1 MELPRLNHNQRWR
14 DKPGPTSGDSTSGGF
29 RLQQLEVYNWGTF
42 NQRIWCITLSGG
54 TALLTGANASGKST
68 LADALLTLLVPY
80 TRRTYNQASGTE
92 KHRER
97 NEGTYVRGA
106 WSKQKDHESS
116 SANVQYLRG
125 RDSYSVLLAA
135 FANASLERYVTLAQV
150 FWWQQG
156 ELRKFFVIA
165 PTPLNIEEHFSVRG
179 DMTDLR
185 KRLRARGAEV
195 FDEFAKYS
203 RRFCYLMGLRSEK
216 ALDLFN
222 QIVSIKDIGG
232 LNVFVRE
239 HMLEKTD
246 AQERVAQL
254 RENFENLT
262 RAHAAIELA
271 ERQLSVLEPLMN
283 EIGEYEKLQVRI
295 VEAERCAQVV
305 PIYIADHK
313 KTLLETAIDDARQQR
328 VAAQGRGEAL
338 KQRLAQLMQQQID
351 LSVAMQ
357 NDQVGQHIRQ
367 IEQDIQVLNEQQASK
382 KKQAELYNTHAR
394 VVNLP
399 ECGDE
404 TTFLANARQATMLLA
419 QVAQRSTALTGQR
432 DEQKQQEASLTATL
446 RGLMEELASLQQRKS
461 QIPSEDIRL
470 RSLIVQALEIPEG
483 ELPFTGELLR
493 VRDSARQWEPA
504 IERLLHGFGRQLL
517 VPEQHYQ
524 QISRFVD
531 QTNLHGR
538 LIYHRMRGPRTPR
551 NNAAIERNLL
561 FFKLEI
567 KPDTEF
573 TNWLTAELIDAYDYV
588 CCETLEEFQQAR
600 RALTINGQI
609 KHSAARHEKDDR
621 SSLGDRKRYVL
632 GWSNAQKIEA
642 ISVELTAQRKA
653 LETIKARIERIEQAQ
668 KFEQKREQALQQML
682 QFTSFALID
691 WRTDEQHRNSLLA
704 QKRELETSADH
715 LAELRHQRD
724 EVTRQHREH
733 QQERDNVNATITT
746 LDNAIARYQQQ
757 HSACHV
763 TLQAAAHINISTY
776 VAQIEK
782 DHKNTTLTIENADDV
797 REKMAQF
804 YRARATSLRGLV
816 TPLMSKII
824 GLMNDFKQTSPT
836 IAHELDA
843 SIEAITAYRHHYEQ
857 IRREDLPRY
866 RRRFKELLDEKVI
879 TNISVFKAA
888 LERQIED
895 IKKSIGSL
903 NDSLLQIDY
912 TPSTYIQLCFD
923 QTRDSEVRDFRTQL
937 RACLPDV
944 TQPRTAEANEASFQ
958 RIQALIRRFEQEER
972 WTAKVTDVR
981 NWLDFSAEER
991 YREDDTTKNY
1001 YNDSS
1006 GRSGG
1011 QKTKLAYTILA
1022 SAIAYQYGLD
1032 QQEERKQAFRF
1043 VVIDE
1048 AFVRSDEMNARY
1060 AMELFKQLDL
1070 QLLVL
1075 TPLDKIHV
1083 IEPYIN
1089 ACHYVANNQEEND
1102 SKVYNFTISEYF
1114 EHKQALQAGVL
1125 PLRLTEP
1132 QGSRASGVVS
1142 RNTELKYW

>member
-1 MELPRLNHNQRWR
+1 MELLNLNHNHKWA
-14 DKPGPTSGDSTSGGF
+14 KNGDNTSGGF
-29 RLQQLEVYNWGTF
+29 RLCQLEVYNWGTF
-42 NQRIWCITLSGG
+42 NQRIWRISPSSG
-54 TALLTGANASGKST
+54 TALLTGANGSGKST
-68 LADALLTLLVPY
+68 LADALLTLLVPFA
-80 TRRTYNQASGTE
+80 RRTYNQASGTE

-97 NEGTYVRGA
+97 SEATYVRGA
-106 WSKQKDHESS
+106 WSKQKDRESS

-125 RDSYSVLLAA
+125 KDSYSVLSAV
-135 FANASLERYVTLAQV
+135 FVNASLEQYVTLAQV

-165 PTPLNIEEHFSVRG
+165 PVPLNIEEHFSIRSE
-179 DMTDLR
+179 MTDLR
-185 KRLRARGAEV
+185 KQLRARGAEI

-203 RRFCYLMGLRSEK
+203 RRFCHLMGLRSEK

-232 LNVFVRE
+232 LNAFVRE

-246 AQERVAQL
+246 AQQRIAQL

-283 EIGEYEKLQVRI
+283 EVGEYEKLQVRI
-295 VEAERCAQVV
+295 VEAEQCAQVV
-305 PIYIADHK
+305 PVYIAGCK
-313 KTLLETAIDDARQQR
+313 KTLLENAIDAARQQR
-328 VAAQGRGEAL
+328 AAAQGQSDAL
-338 KQRLAQLMQQQID
+338 NQRLDQLMQQQIG
-351 LSVAMQ
+351 LNVAIQ
-357 NDQVGQHIRQ
+357 NDQVGQRIQQLER
-367 IEQDIQVLNEQQASK
+367 DIQALAQQQTTKKQQAE
-382 KKQAELYNTHAR
+382 QYNKLAWSL
-394 VVNLP
+394 NLP
-399 ECGDE
+399 EYNDE
-404 TTFLANARQATMLLA
+404 TTFLANARQATVLLA
-419 QVAQRSTALTGQR
+419 QAAQRSTALTAQR
-432 DEQKQQEASLTATL
+432 DEQKQQETSLTAKL
-446 RGLMEELASLQQRKS
+446 RGLAEELTSLQQRKS
-461 QIPSEDIRL
+461 QIPGEDIRL
-470 RSLIVQALEIPEG
+470 RSLLAEALAIAED
-483 ELPFTGELLR
+483 ELPFIGELLR
-493 VRDSARQWEPA
+493 VRENARQWEPA

-517 VPEQHYQ
+517 IPEQHYQ
-524 QISRFVD
+524 QISRYVD

-551 NNAAIERNLL
+551 NNTALERNAL
-561 FFKLEI
+561 FFKLEV

-573 TNWLTAELIDAYDYV
+573 TNWLTAELIDAYDYA
-588 CCETLEEFQQAR
+588 CCETLPEFQQAR

-609 KHSAARHEKDDR
+609 RHSVARHEKDDR

-642 ISVELTAQRKA
+642 ITAELAAQQKA
-653 LETIKARIERIEQAQ
+653 LAAVKASIERIEQAQ
-668 KFEQKREQALQQML
+668 KHEQKREQALQRL
-682 QFTSFALID
+682 LDFTTFAALD
-691 WRTDEQHRNSLLA
+691 WRTDEQRRNDLLA
-704 QKRELETSADH
+704 QKRQLEASADH
-715 LAELRHQRD
+715 LAELRHQLV
-724 EVTRQHREH
+724 EVTQQHRER
-733 QQERDNVNATITT
+733 QQERDSLNATIAT
-746 LDNAIARYQQQ
+746 LDSAIARYQQQ
-757 HSACHV
+757 RSACYV
-763 TLQAAAHINISTY
+763 TLQAASHADISVY
-776 VAQIEK
+776 VPQIAK
-782 DHKNTTLTIENADDV
+782 DYKSTTLTIENADDV

-804 YRARATSLRGLV
+804 YRARAIALRGLV

-824 GLMNDFKQTSPT
+824 GLMNDFKQISPA

-843 SIEAITAYRHHYEQ
+843 SIEAIEAYHHHYEQ

-895 IKKSIGSL
+895 IKNSIGSL
-903 NDSLLQIDY
+903 NDSLRLIDY

-923 QTRDSEVRDFRTQL
+923 QTRDTEVRDFRTQL

-958 RIQALIRRFEQEER
+958 RIQALIQRFEQEER

-1083 IEPYIN
+1083 IEPYIS
-1089 ACHYVANNQEEND
+1089 ACHYVTNNQEEND

-1125 PLRLTEP
+1125 ALQLAEP
-1132 QGSRASGVVS
+1132 
-1142 RNTELKYW
+1142 

>member
-1 MELPRLNHNQRWR
+1 MELLSPNQNHKWAGGR
-14 DKPGPTSGDSTSGGF
+14 DSTSGGF
-29 RLQQLEVYNWGTF
+29 RLHTLEVYNWGTF
-42 NQRIWCITLSGG
+42 NQHVWRITPFSG
-54 TALLTGANASGKST
+54 TALLTGANGSGKST

-80 TRRTYNQASGTE
+80 ARRTYNQASGTE

-106 WSKQKDHESS
+106 WSKQKDRESS
-116 SANVQYLRG
+116 LANVQYLRG
-125 RDSYSVLLAA
+125 KDSYSVLLAV
-135 FANASLERYVTLAQV
+135 FANARLEQYVTLAQV

-165 PTPLNIEEHFSVRG
+165 LAPLNIAEHFAVRG
-179 DMTDLR
+179 EITDLR
-185 KRLRARGAEV
+185 KQLRTRGAEV

-203 RRFCYLMGLRSEK
+203 RRFCHLMGLRSEK

-232 LNVFVRE
+232 LNAFVRE

-246 AQERVAQL
+246 AQERITQL

-271 ERQLSVLEPLMN
+271 ERQLSVLEPLMH
-283 EIGEYEKLQVRI
+283 EIGEYEKLQARI
-295 VEAERCAQVV
+295 AEAEQDAQIV
-305 PIYIADHK
+305 PVYIAGCK
-313 KTLLETAIDDARQQR
+313 KTLLEAAITEARQQR
-328 VAAQGRGEAL
+328 TAVQGQSDAL
-338 KQRLAQLMQQQID
+338 NQQLDVLMQQQID
-351 LSVAMQ
+351 LNVAIQ
-357 NDQVGQHIRQ
+357 NDQVGQRIHQ
-367 IEQDIQVLNEQQASK
+367 IERDTQALAQQQAA
-382 KKQAELYNTHAR
+382 KKQQAEQYNTLAR
-394 VVNLP
+394 AVNLP
-399 ECGDE
+399 EYGDE
-404 TTFLANARQATMLLA
+404 TTFLANVRQAAVLLTQA
-419 QVAQRSTALTGQR
+419 AQRLAMLTGQR
-432 DEQKQQEASLTATL
+432 DEQKQQETSLTATL
-446 RGLMEELASLQQRKS
+446 RGLTEELASLQQRKS
-461 QIPSEDIRL
+461 QIPGEDIRL
-470 RSLIVQALEIPEG
+470 RSLLTQALEIPEN
-483 ELPFTGELLR
+483 ELPFIGELLR
-493 VRDSARQWEPA
+493 VRESARQWEPA

-524 QISRFVD
+524 QISRYVD
-531 QTNLHGR
+531 QTNLRGR
-538 LIYHRMRGPRTPR
+538 LIYHRIRGPRTPR
-551 NNAAIERNLL
+551 NSSADERNML
-561 FFKLEI
+561 FFKLEV

-573 TNWLTAELIDAYDYV
+573 THWLTAELIDAYDYV

-600 RALTINGQI
+600 RALSINGQI

-621 SSLGDRKRYVL
+621 ACLGDRMRYVL
-632 GWSNAQKIEA
+632 GWSNTAKIEA
-642 ISVELTAQRKA
+642 IMTEITVQKRT
-653 LETIKARIERIEQAQ
+653 LEAVQAHIGRIEQAQ
-668 KFEQKREQALQQML
+668 KYERQREQALQRL
-682 QFTSFALID
+682 LEFTTFAAID
-691 WRTDEQHRNSLLA
+691 WRTDERHRNDLLI
-704 QKRELETSADH
+704 QKRELEASANH
-715 LAELRHQRD
+715 LGDLRRQLD
-724 EVTRQHREH
+724 EVTQQHH
-733 QQERDNVNATITT
+733 QRRKERDSVNATITT
-746 LDNAIARYQQQ
+746 LDNAITSYEQQ
-757 HSACHV
+757 HLACLV
-763 TLQAAAHINISTY
+763 TLQAASSTTPYTNLSAY

-782 DHKNTTLTIENADDV
+782 DHKHITLTIENSDDV
-797 REKMAQF
+797 REKMVQF
-804 YRARATSLRGLV
+804 YRARATSLRGQV

-824 GLMNDFKQTSPT
+824 GLMNDFKQISPN

-843 SIEAITAYRHHYEQ
+843 SIEAIAAYRHHYEQ

-888 LERQIED
+888 LERQIEG
-895 IKKSIGSL
+895 IKKSIASL
-903 NDSLLQIDY
+903 NDSLRLIDY

-923 QTRDSEVRDFRTQL
+923 QTRDSEVRDFRIQL

-958 RIQALIRRFEQEER
+958 RIQTLIRRFEQEER

-991 YREDDTTKNY
+991 YREDDTIKNY

-1006 GRSGG
+1006 GKSGG

-1032 QQEERKQAFRF
+1032 EQEERKQAFRF

-1083 IEPYIN
+1083 IEPYIS
-1089 ACHYVANNQEEND
+1089 ACHYVTNNQEEND
-1102 SKVYNFTISEYF
+1102 SKVYNFTISEYL
-1114 EHKQALQAGVL
+1114 EHKQARSLGDSVRKTGVGIDDYA
-1125 PLRLTEP
+1125 R
-1132 QGSRASGVVS
+1132 
-1142 RNTELKYW
+1142 

>member
-1 MELPRLNHNQRWR
+1 MELLSLNQNRMGVINHA
-14 DKPGPTSGDSTSGGF
+14 PTDSDDTLGGF
-29 RLQQLEVYNWGTF
+29 RLHELEVYNWGTF
-42 NQRIWCITLSGG
+42 NQRIWRITPSSG
-54 TALLTGANASGKST
+54 TALLTGANGSGKST

-80 TRRTYNQASGTE
+80 GRRAYNQAASTE

-106 WSKQKDHESS
+106 WSKQKDRESN

-125 RDSYSVLLAA
+125 KDSYSALLAI
-135 FANASLERYVTLAQV
+135 FANPSLERYLTLAQV

-165 PTPLNIEEHFSVRG
+165 PLPLNIEEHFSVRG
-179 DMTDLR
+179 EIADLR
-185 KRLRARGAEV
+185 KQLRARGAEV

-203 RRFCYLMGLRSEK
+203 RRFCHLMGLRSEK

-232 LNVFVRE
+232 LNAFVRE

-246 AQERVAQL
+246 AQERIAQL

-262 RAHAAIELA
+262 RAHAAIERA
-271 ERQLSVLEPLMN
+271 EQQLSVLEPLMH
-283 EIGEYEKLQVRI
+283 EVGEYEKLQARI
-295 VEAERCAQVV
+295 AEAEKCAQVV
-305 PIYIADHK
+305 PVYIAGRK
-313 KTLLETAIDDARQQR
+313 KTLLETAINDVRQQR
-328 VAAQGRGEAL
+328 AAAQGQSEAL
-338 KQRLAQLMQQQID
+338 AERLDQLMQQQIG
-351 LSVAMQ
+351 LSVAIQ
-357 NDQVGQHIRQ
+357 NDRLGQRIQQ
-367 IEQDIQVLNEQQASK
+367 IEQDIQALTQQQATR
-382 KKQAELYNTHAR
+382 KKQAEQYSTLAR
-394 VVNLP
+394 MVNLP
-399 ECGDE
+399 EVDDE
-404 TTFLANARQATMLLA
+404 ITFLANVRQATTLLA
-419 QVAQRSTALTGQR
+419 QVAQRSEALTGQR
-432 DEQKQQEASLTATL
+432 DEQKAQETSLTVML
-446 RGLMEELASLQQRKS
+446 RGLAEELASLQQRKS
-461 QIPSEDIRL
+461 QIPGEDIRL
-470 RSLIVQALEIPEG
+470 RSRLSQALKIPEE
-483 ELPFTGELLR
+483 ELPFIGELLR
-493 VRDSARQWEPA
+493 VRESARQWEPA

-524 QISRFVD
+524 QISRYVD
-531 QTNLHGR
+531 STNLRGR
-538 LIYHRMRGPRTPR
+538 LIYHRMRGPRTPH
-551 NNAAIERNLL
+551 NTTALERKLL
-561 FFKLEI
+561 FSKLEV

-573 TNWLTAELIDAYDYV
+573 TKWLSAELLDAYDYV

-609 KHSAARHEKDDR
+609 KHNSARHEKDDC

-632 GWSNAQKIEA
+632 GWSNAEKIEA
-642 ISVELTAQRKA
+642 LMAELVAQQKA
-653 LETIKARIERIEQAQ
+653 LEAVKASIGRIEQAQ
-668 KFEQKREQALQQML
+668 KYEQKREQGLQRL
-682 QFTSFALID
+682 LEFTTFAAID
-691 WRTDEQHRNSLLA
+691 WRTDEQRRNDLLA
-704 QKRELETSADH
+704 QKRELEASADH
-715 LAELRHQRD
+715 LAELRHHLD
-724 EVTRQHREH
+724 AVTRQHREC
-733 QQERDNVNATITT
+733 QRERDSVNTTIAT
-746 LDNAIARYQQQ
+746 LDNAIASYQQQ
-757 HSACHV
+757 RSSCQV
-763 TLQAAAHINISTY
+763 TLQTASHADISAY

-782 DHKNTTLTIENADDV
+782 DHKNTELTIENADDV

-816 TPLMSKII
+816 TPLMSKIL
-824 GLMNDFKQTSPT
+824 GLMNDFKQISPT

-843 SIEAITAYRHHYEQ
+843 SIEAIAAYRHHYEQ

-903 NDSLLQIDY
+903 NDSLRRIDY
-912 TPSTYIQLCFD
+912 TPSTYIQLRFD
-923 QTRDSEVRDFRTQL
+923 QARDSEVRDFRTQL

-991 YREDDTTKNY
+991 YREDDSTKNY

-1032 QQEERKQAFRF
+1032 QQEERKQAFRL

-1048 AFVRSDEMNARY
+1048 AFVRSDEMNASY

-1083 IEPYIN
+1083 IEPYIS
-1089 ACHYVANNQEEND
+1089 ACHYVTNNAEEND
-1102 SKVYNFTISEYF
+1102 SKVYNFTIGEYF
-1114 EHKQALQAGVL
+1114 EHKQALQAGVGISDYA
-1125 PLRLTEP
+1125 R
-1132 QGSRASGVVS
+1132 
-1142 RNTELKYW
+1142 

>member
-1 MELPRLNHNQRWR
+1 M
-14 DKPGPTSGDSTSGGF
+14 
-29 RLQQLEVYNWGTF
+29 YNWGTF
-42 NQRIWCITLSGG
+42 NQRIWRITPSSG
-54 TALLTGANASGKST
+54 TALLTGVNGSGKST

-80 TRRTYNQASGTE
+80 ARRAYNQAAGTE

-106 WSKQKDHESS
+106 WSKQKDRESS
-116 SANVQYLRG
+116 SANVQCLRG
-125 RDSYSVLLAA
+125 KDSYSVLLAV
-135 FANASLERYVTLAQV
+135 FANASLEQYLTLAQV

-165 PTPLNIEEHFSVRG
+165 PSPLNIEEHFSIRG
-179 DMTDLR
+179 EIADLR
-185 KRLRARGAEV
+185 KQLRARGAEV

-203 RRFCYLMGLRSEK
+203 RRFCHLMGLRSEK

-232 LNVFVRE
+232 LNAFVRE

-246 AQERVAQL
+246 AQERIVQL

-271 ERQLSVLEPLMN
+271 EQQLSVLEPLMN
-283 EIGEYEKLQVRI
+283 QVGEYEKLQVRI
-295 VEAERCAQVV
+295 AEAEQCAQVV
-305 PIYIADHK
+305 PVYIAGRK
-313 KTLLETAIDDARQQR
+313 KTLLETAINHARQQR
-328 VAAQGRGEAL
+328 TATQGQIEAL
-338 KQRLAQLMQQQID
+338 NQRLDQLMQQQIG
-351 LSVAMQ
+351 LNVAIQ
-357 NDQVGQHIRQ
+357 NDLLGQRIHQ
-367 IEQDIQVLNEQQASK
+367 IEQDLQALTQQQASK
-382 KKQAELYNTHAR
+382 KKQAEQYNTLAR
-394 VVNLP
+394 MVNLP
-399 ECGDE
+399 EVDNE
-404 TTFLANARQATMLLA
+404 TAFLASARQATALLT
-419 QVAQRSTALTGQR
+419 QVAQRSVLLTEQR
-432 DEQKQQEASLTATL
+432 DEQKLQETALTETL
-446 RGLMEELASLQQRKS
+446 RALAEELVSLQQRKS
-461 QIPSEDIRL
+461 QVPGEDIRL
-470 RSLIVQALEIPEG
+470 RSLLVQTLEIPED
-483 ELPFTGELLR
+483 ELLFIGELLH
-493 VRDSARQWEPA
+493 VRESARQWEPA

-524 QISRFVD
+524 QISRYVD
-531 QTNLHGR
+531 RTNLRGR
-538 LIYHRMRGPRTPR
+538 LIYHRIRGPRTPR
-551 NNAAIERNLL
+551 NTAALERNML
-561 FFKLEI
+561 FLKLEV

-573 TNWLTAELIDAYDYV
+573 TNWLTAELIDAYDYA
-588 CCETLEEFQQAR
+588 CCETLEEFQQSR
-600 RALTINGQI
+600 RALTINGQV
-609 KHSAARHEKDDR
+609 KHSSARHEKDDR

-632 GWSNAQKIEA
+632 GWSNAEKIEA
-642 ISVELTAQRKA
+642 IRAELDLQQQT
-653 LETIKARIERIEQAQ
+653 LEAVNDNIGRIEQAQ
-668 KFEQKREQALQQML
+668 KFEQKREQALQRL
-682 QFTSFALID
+682 LEFTTFVAID
-691 WRTDEQHRNSLLA
+691 WRTEEQRRNDLLA
-704 QKRELETSADH
+704 QKRELEASADH
-715 LAELRHQRD
+715 LAELRHQLD
-724 EVTRQHREH
+724 EVTRRHREC
-733 QQERDNVNATITT
+733 QRERDGVNTTIAT
-746 LDNAIARYQQQ
+746 LDNAIVGYQQQ
-757 HSACHV
+757 GSACQV
-763 TLQAAAHINISTY
+763 TLQAASHADLSAY
-776 VAQIEK
+776 VVQIEK
-782 DHKNTTLTIENADDV
+782 DHKNTALAIENADDV
-797 REKMAQF
+797 REKMVQF
-804 YRARATSLRGLV
+804 YRARATALRGLV
-816 TPLMSKII
+816 TPLMSKIF
-824 GLMNDFKQTSPT
+824 GLMNDFKQISPA
-836 IAHELDA
+836 IAHELDV
-843 SIEAITAYRHHYEQ
+843 SIEAIAAYRYHYDQ

-903 NDSLLQIDY
+903 NDSLRLIDY

-923 QTRDSEVRDFRTQL
+923 QARDSEVRDFRTQL

-981 NWLDFSAEER
+981 YWLDFSAEER

-1083 IEPYIN
+1083 IEPYIS
-1089 ACHYVANNQEEND
+1089 ACHYVTNNAEEND
-1102 SKVYNFTISEYF
+1102 SKVYNFTISEYL
-1114 EHKQALQAGVL
+1114 EHKQALQAGVGIGDYA
-1125 PLRLTEP
+1125 R
-1132 QGSRASGVVS
+1132 
-1142 RNTELKYW
+1142 

>member
-1 MELPRLNHNQRWR
+1 MELLTLNQNHTWP
-14 DKPGPTSGDSTSGGF
+14 KDSDDTSGGF
-29 RLQQLEVYNWGTF
+29 RLHELEVYNWGTF
-42 NQRIWCITLSGG
+42 NQRIWCITPSSG
-54 TALLTGANASGKST
+54 TALLTGVNGSGKST

-80 TRRTYNQASGTE
+80 ARRTYNQAAGTE

-106 WSKQKDHESS
+106 WSKQKDRESS

-125 RDSYSVLLAA
+125 KDSYAVLLAV
-135 FANASLERYVTLAQV
+135 FANASLEQYLTLAQV

-165 PTPLNIEEHFSVRG
+165 PTPLNIEEHFSIRG
-179 DMTDLR
+179 EIADLR
-185 KRLRARGAEV
+185 KQLRARGAEV

-203 RRFCYLMGLRSEK
+203 RRFCHLMGLRSEK

-232 LNVFVRE
+232 LNAFVRE

-246 AQERVAQL
+246 AQERIAQL

-262 RAHAAIELA
+262 RAHSAIELA
-271 ERQLSVLEPLMN
+271 EQQLSVLEPLMN
-283 EIGEYEKLQVRI
+283 EVGEYERLQVRI
-295 VEAERCAQVV
+295 AEAEQCAQVV
-305 PIYIADHK
+305 PVYIAGRK
-313 KTLLETAIDDARQQR
+313 KTLLETAINDARQQR
-328 VAAQGRGEAL
+328 AAAQGQSEAL
-338 KQRLAQLMQQQID
+338 NQRLDQLMQQQIG
-351 LSVAMQ
+351 LNVAIQ
-357 NDQVGQHIRQ
+357 NDRLGQRIHQ
-367 IEQDIQVLNEQQASK
+367 IEQDLQVLAQQQATK
-382 KKQAELYNTHAR
+382 KKQAEQYNTLAR
-394 VVNLP
+394 MVNLP
-399 ECGDE
+399 EVDDE
-404 TTFLANARQATMLLA
+404 TMFLASARQATALLT
-419 QVAQRSTALTGQR
+419 QVAQRSLLLTGQR
-432 DEQKQQEASLTATL
+432 DEQKSQETSLKATL
-446 RGLMEELASLQQRKS
+446 RTLAEELASLQQRKS
-461 QIPSEDIRL
+461 QIPGEDIRL
-470 RSLIVQALEIPEG
+470 RSLLAQALEIPED
-483 ELPFTGELLR
+483 ELPFIGELLR
-493 VRDSARQWEPA
+493 VRESARQWEPA

-524 QISRFVD
+524 QISRYVD
-531 QTNLHGR
+531 RTNLRGR
-538 LIYHRMRGPRTPR
+538 LIYHRIRGPRTPR
-551 NNAAIERNLL
+551 NTAALERNML
-561 FFKLEI
+561 FFKLEV

-573 TNWLTAELIDAYDYV
+573 TNWLTAELIDAYDYA
-588 CCETLEEFQQAR
+588 CCETLEFFQQGR
-600 RALTINGQI
+600 RALTINGQV
-609 KHSAARHEKDDR
+609 KHSVARHEKDDR

-632 GWSNAQKIEA
+632 GWSNAEKIEA
-642 ISVELTAQRKA
+642 IMAELAAQQKA
-653 LETIKARIERIEQAQ
+653 LEAVKASIGRIEQAQ
-668 KFEQKREQALQQML
+668 KYEQKREQALQRL
-682 QFTSFALID
+682 LEFTTFAAID
-691 WRTDEQHRNSLLA
+691 WRTNEQCRNDLLA
-704 QKRELETSADH
+704 QKRELEASADH
-715 LAELRHQRD
+715 LAELRHQLD
-724 EVTRQHREH
+724 EVTQQHREC
-733 QQERDNVNATITT
+733 QGERDGVNITIAT
-746 LDNAIARYQQQ
+746 LDNTIASYQQQ
-757 HSACHV
+757 RSACYV
-763 TLQAAAHINISTY
+763 TFQAASHVDISAY
-776 VAQIEK
+776 FAQIEK
-782 DHKNTTLTIENADDV
+782 DHKNTVLTIENADDV

-804 YRARATSLRGLV
+804 YRARATALRGLV
-816 TPLMSKII
+816 TPLMSKIL
-824 GLMNDFKQTSPT
+824 GLMNDFKQISPT
-836 IAHELDA
+836 IANELDA
-843 SIEAITAYRHHYEQ
+843 SIEAIAAYRHHYEQ

-903 NDSLLQIDY
+903 NDSLHLIDY

-923 QTRDSEVRDFRTQL
+923 QARDSEVRDFRTQL

-944 TQPRTAEANEASFQ
+944 TQPRTAEANETSFQ

-981 NWLDFSAEER
+981 YWLDFSAEER

-1083 IEPYIN
+1083 IEPYIS
-1089 ACHYVANNQEEND
+1089 ACHYVTNNSEEND
-1102 SKVYNFTISEYF
+1102 SKVYNFTISEYL
-1114 EHKQALQAGVL
+1114 EHKQALQAGVGIGDYA
-1125 PLRLTEP
+1125 R
-1132 QGSRASGVVS
+1132 
-1142 RNTELKYW
+1142 

>member
-1 MELPRLNHNQRWR
+1 MQMLTLNQNHTWT
-14 DKPGPTSGDSTSGGF
+14 KDSKDTSGGF
-29 RLQQLEVYNWGTF
+29 RLHELEVYNWGTF
-42 NQRIWCITLSGG
+42 NQCIWHITPSGG
-54 TALLTGANASGKST
+54 TALLTGINGSGKST

-80 TRRTYNQASGTE
+80 ARRTYNQAAGTE

-116 SANVQYLRG
+116 SANIQYLRG
-125 RDSYSVLLAA
+125 KDSYSVLLAV
-135 FANASLERYVTLAQV
+135 FANASLEQHLTLAQV

-165 PTPLNIEEHFSVRG
+165 PTPLNIEEHFSIRG
-179 DMTDLR
+179 DIADLR
-185 KRLRARGAEV
+185 KQLRARGAEV

-203 RRFCYLMGLRSEK
+203 RRFCHLMGLRSEK

-232 LNVFVRE
+232 LNAFVRE

-246 AQERVAQL
+246 AQERIAQL
-254 RENFENLT
+254 QENFENLT
-262 RAHAAIELA
+262 RAHSAIELA
-271 ERQLSVLEPLMN
+271 EQQLSVLEPLMN
-283 EIGEYEKLQVRI
+283 EVGEYEKLQVRI
-295 VEAERCAQVV
+295 AEAEQCAQVV
-305 PIYIADHK
+305 PVYIAGRK
-313 KTLLETAIDDARQQR
+313 NTLLETAINDARQQR
-328 VAAQGRGEAL
+328 AAAQGQSEAL
-338 KQRLAQLMQQQID
+338 NQRLDQLMQQQIG
-351 LSVAMQ
+351 LNVAIQ
-357 NDQVGQHIRQ
+357 NDRFGQRIHQ
-367 IEQDIQVLNEQQASK
+367 IEQELQALAQQQATK
-382 KKQAELYNTHAR
+382 KKQAEQYNALAR
-394 VVNLP
+394 MVNLP
-399 ECGDE
+399 EVDDE
-404 TTFLANARQATMLLA
+404 TTFLASARQATALLT
-419 QVAQRSTALTGQR
+419 QVAQRSVLLTGQR
-432 DEQKQQEASLTATL
+432 DEQKLQETSLAATL
-446 RGLMEELASLQQRKS
+446 RVLTEELASLQQRKS
-461 QIPSEDIRL
+461 QIPGEDIRL
-470 RSLIVQALEIPEG
+470 RASLSQALEIPED
-483 ELPFTGELLR
+483 ELPFIGELLR
-493 VRDSARQWEPA
+493 VRESARQWEPA

-524 QISRFVD
+524 QISRYVD
-531 QTNLHGR
+531 RTNLRGR
-538 LIYHRMRGPRTPR
+538 LIYHRIRGPRTPR
-551 NNAAIERNLL
+551 NTAALERNML
-561 FFKLEI
+561 FFKLEV

-573 TNWLTAELIDAYDYV
+573 TNWLTAELIDAYDYA
-588 CCETLEEFQQAR
+588 CCETLEEFQQGR
-600 RALTINGQI
+600 RALTINGQV
-609 KHSAARHEKDDR
+609 KHSATRHEKDDR

-632 GWSNAQKIEA
+632 GWSNAEKIEA
-642 ISVELTAQRKA
+642 IMAELAAQQKA
-653 LETIKARIERIEQAQ
+653 LEAAEASIGRIEQAQ
-668 KFEQKREQALQQML
+668 KFEQKREQALQRL
-682 QFTSFALID
+682 LEFTTFAAID
-691 WRTDEQHRNSLLA
+691 WRTDEQRRNDLLA
-704 QKRELETSADH
+704 QKRELEASADH
-715 LAELRHQRD
+715 LAELRHQLD
-724 EVTRQHREH
+724 EITQKHREC
-733 QQERDNVNATITT
+733 QRERDRVNTAIAT
-746 LDNAIARYQQQ
+746 LDNSIASYQQQ
-757 HSACHV
+757 RSACYV
-763 TLQAAAHINISTY
+763 ALQAASHVDISAY
-776 VAQIEK
+776 FAQIEK
-782 DHKNTTLTIENADDV
+782 DHKNAALTIENADEV

-804 YRARATSLRGLV
+804 YRARATALRGLV
-816 TPLMSKII
+816 TPLISKIL
-824 GLMNDFKQTSPT
+824 GLMNDFKQISPT
-836 IAHELDA
+836 IANELDA
-843 SIEAITAYRHHYEQ
+843 SIEAIAAYRHHYEQ

-888 LERQIED
+888 LERQIEG

-903 NDSLLQIDY
+903 NDSLHLIDY

-923 QTRDSEVRDFRTQL
+923 QARDSEVRDFRAQL

-972 WTAKVTDVR
+972 WTAKVADVR
-981 NWLDFSAEER
+981 HWLDFSAEER

-1083 IEPYIN
+1083 IEPYIS
-1089 ACHYVANNQEEND
+1089 ACHYVTNNSEEND
-1102 SKVYNFTISEYF
+1102 SKVYNFTISEYL
-1114 EHKQALQAGVL
+1114 EHKQALQAGVGIGDYA
-1125 PLRLTEP
+1125 R
-1132 QGSRASGVVS
+1132 
-1142 RNTELKYW
+1142 

>member
-1 MELPRLNHNQRWR
+1 MELLSLNHNHNHNHKWAK
-14 DKPGPTSGDSTSGGF
+14 DGDNTSGGF
-29 RLQQLEVYNWGTF
+29 RLRQLEVYNWGTF
-42 NQRIWCITLSGG
+42 NQRIWRIIPSSG
-54 TALLTGANASGKST
+54 TALLTGANGSGKST
-68 LADALLTLLVPY
+68 LADALLTLLVPFA
-80 TRRTYNQASGTE
+80 RRTYNQASGTE

-106 WSKQKDHESS
+106 WSKQKDRENN

-125 RDSYSVLLAA
+125 KDSYSVLLAV
-135 FANASLERYVTLAQV
+135 FVNASLEQYVTLAQV

-165 PTPLNIEEHFSVRG
+165 PAPLNIEEHFSVRG
-179 DMTDLR
+179 EMTDLR
-185 KRLRARGAEV
+185 KQLRTRGAEV

-203 RRFCYLMGLRSEK
+203 RRFCHLMGLRSEK

-232 LNVFVRE
+232 LNAFVRE

-246 AQERVAQL
+246 AQQRIAQL

-283 EIGEYEKLQVRI
+283 EVGEYEKLQARI
-295 VEAERCAQVV
+295 AEAEQCAQVV
-305 PIYIADHK
+305 PVYIAGCK

-328 VAAQGRGEAL
+328 AAAQGQSDAL
-338 KQRLAQLMQQQID
+338 NQRLDQLMQQQIG
-351 LSVAMQ
+351 LSVAIQ
-357 NDQVGQHIRQ
+357 NDQVGQRIHQMER
-367 IEQDIQVLNEQQASK
+367 DIQSLAQQQATK
-382 KKQAELYNTHAR
+382 KKQAEQYNTLAWSL
-394 VVNLP
+394 NLP
-399 ECGDE
+399 EYDDE
-404 TTFLANARQATMLLA
+404 TIFLANARRATVLLA
-419 QVAQRSTALTGQR
+419 QAAQRSAALTGQR
-432 DEQKQQEASLTATL
+432 DEQKQQETSLTATL
-446 RGLMEELASLQQRKS
+446 RGLAEELTSLQQRKS
-461 QIPSEDIRL
+461 QIPGEDIRL
-470 RSLIVQALEIPEG
+470 RSLLAQTLAIAEE
-483 ELPFTGELLR
+483 ELPFIGELLR
-493 VRDSARQWEPA
+493 VRESARQWEPA

-517 VPEQHYQ
+517 IPEQHYQ
-524 QISRFVD
+524 QISRYVD

-538 LIYHRMRGPRTPR
+538 LIYHRIRGPRTPR
-551 NNAAIERNLL
+551 NNTALERNML
-561 FFKLEI
+561 FFKLEV

-573 TNWLTAELIDAYDYV
+573 TNWLTAELIDAYDYA
-588 CCETLEEFQQAR
+588 CCETLQEFQQAR

-642 ISVELTAQRKA
+642 ITAELVAQQKA
-653 LETIKARIERIEQAQ
+653 LAAVKASIERIEQAQ
-668 KFEQKREQALQQML
+668 KHEQKREQALQRL
-682 QFTSFALID
+682 LEFTTFAALD
-691 WRTDEQHRNSLLA
+691 WRTDEQRRNDLLA
-704 QKRELETSADH
+704 QKRELEASADH
-715 LAELRHQRD
+715 LAELRRQLV
-724 EVTRQHREH
+724 EVTQQHRER
-733 QQERDNVNATITT
+733 QQERDNLNATIAT
-746 LDNAIARYQQQ
+746 LDSAIARYQQQ
-757 HSACHV
+757 RSACHV
-763 TLQAAAHINISTY
+763 TLQAASHADISAY

-782 DHKNTTLTIENADDV
+782 DHKSTALTIENADDV
-797 REKMAQF
+797 RERMAQF

-824 GLMNDFKQTSPT
+824 GLMNDFKQISPA

-843 SIEAITAYRHHYEQ
+843 SIEAIAAYRHHYEQ

-903 NDSLLQIDY
+903 NDSLRLIDY

-1083 IEPYIN
+1083 IEPYIS
-1089 ACHYVANNQEEND
+1089 ACHYVTNNQEEND

-1114 EHKQALQAGVL
+1114 EHKQALQAGVAIGDYA
-1125 PLRLTEP
+1125 R
-1132 QGSRASGVVS
+1132 
-1142 RNTELKYW
+1142 

>member
-1 MELPRLNHNQRWR
+1 MELLSLNENHTQATGGESR
-14 DKPGPTSGDSTSGGF
+14 SGGF
-29 RLQQLEVYNWGTF
+29 RLHQLEVYNWGTF
-42 NQRIWCITLSGG
+42 NQRIWCTTPYGG
-54 TALLTGANASGKST
+54 TALLTGANGSGKST

-106 WSKQKDHESS
+106 WSKQKDRESS

-125 RDSYSVLLAA
+125 KDSYSVLLAV
-135 FANASLERYVTLAQV
+135 FAHTNLERYLTLAQV

-165 PTPLNIEEHFSVRG
+165 PTLFSIEEHFVVRG
-179 DMTDLR
+179 EMTELR
-185 KRLRARGAEV
+185 KRLRASGAEV

-203 RRFCYLMGLRSEK
+203 RRFCHLLGLRSEK

-232 LNVFVRE
+232 LNAFVRE

-246 AQERVAQL
+246 AQERIAQL

-271 ERQLSVLEPLMN
+271 ERQLSVLDPLMN
-283 EIGEYEKLQVRI
+283 EIGEYEKLQTRI
-295 VEAERCAQVV
+295 ADAEQCAQVV
-305 PIYIADHK
+305 PVYIAARK
-313 KTLLETAIDDARQQR
+313 KMLLETAIHDARQQH
-328 VAAQGRGEAL
+328 ADAQGQREAL
-338 KQRLAQLMQQQID
+338 NQRLNQLMQQQIG
-351 LSVAMQ
+351 LSVAIQ
-357 NDQVGQHIRQ
+357 NDQIGQRIHQ
-367 IEQDIQVLNEQQASK
+367 IEQDIQALAQQQATK
-382 KKQAELYNTHAR
+382 KKQADLYNMFAQA
-394 VVNLP
+394 VNLP
-399 ECGDE
+399 EYNDE
-404 TTFLANARQATMLLA
+404 TTFLANARQASLLLA
-419 QVAQRSTALTGQR
+419 QAAQRSTALTAQR
-432 DEQKQQEASLTATL
+432 DEQKQQEMSLTATL
-446 RGLMEELASLQQRKS
+446 RGLAEELGSLQQRKS
-461 QIPSEDIRL
+461 QIPGEDIRL
-470 RSLIVQALEIPEG
+470 RSLLVQALKIREE
-483 ELPFTGELLR
+483 ELPFIGELLR
-493 VRDSARQWEPA
+493 VRKSALPWEPV
-504 IERLLHGFGRQLL
+504 IERLLHSFGRQLL
-517 VPEQHYQ
+517 IPEQHYQ
-524 QISRFVD
+524 QISHYVD
-531 QTNLHGR
+531 QTNLRGR
-538 LIYHRMRGPRTPR
+538 LIYHRIRGPRTPR
-551 NNAAIERNLL
+551 NNTALERNIL
-561 FFKLEI
+561 FLKLEV

-573 TNWLTAELIDAYDYV
+573 TNWLTAELIDAYDYAS
-588 CCETLEEFQQAR
+588 CETLEEFQQAR

-609 KHSAARHEKDDR
+609 KHSVTRHEKDDR
-621 SSLGDRKRYVL
+621 TSLGDRKRYVL
-632 GWSNAQKIEA
+632 GWSNAEKIEA
-642 ISVELTAQRKA
+642 IMAELATQQKA
-653 LETIKARIERIEQAQ
+653 LEGIKANIDRIQQAQ
-668 KFEQKREQALQQML
+668 KYEQKREQALQRML
-682 QFTSFALID
+682 EFTTFATLD
-691 WRTDEQHRNSLLA
+691 WRTDEQHRNDLLA
-704 QKRELETSADH
+704 QKRELEASANH
-715 LAELRHQRD
+715 LAELRHQLG
-724 EVTRQHREH
+724 EVTRQHH
-733 QQERDNVNATITT
+733 ACQQERDNVHATIAT
-746 LDNAIARYQQQ
+746 LDNAIDSCQKQR
-757 HSACHV
+757 SACYV
-763 TLQAAAHINISTY
+763 MLQAASHADISAY

-782 DHKNTTLTIENADDV
+782 DHKNTVLTIENANDV
-797 REKMAQF
+797 RENMVQF
-804 YRARATSLRGLV
+804 YHARGNALRGQVNSLIG
-816 TPLMSKII
+816 KIV
-824 GLMNDFKQTSPT
+824 GHMNDFKQISPA

-843 SIEAITAYRHHYEQ
+843 SIEAIAAYRHHYEQ

-888 LERQIED
+888 LERQIEE

-903 NDSLLQIDY
+903 NNSLRLIDY

-923 QTRDSEVRDFRTQL
+923 QARDSEVRDFRTQL

-958 RIQALIRRFEQEER
+958 RIQVLIRRFEQEER

-991 YREDDTTKNY
+991 YREDDSTKNY

-1083 IEPYIN
+1083 IEPYIS
-1089 ACHYVANNQEEND
+1089 ACHYVTNNQEEND
-1102 SKVYNFTISEYF
+1102 SKVYNFTMSEYL
-1114 EHKQALQAGVL
+1114 EHKQALQAGVGISDYA
-1125 PLRLTEP
+1125 
-1132 QGSRASGVVS
+1132 Q
-1142 RNTELKYW
+1142 

>member
-1 MELPRLNHNQRWR
+1 MYAMELLSLNQNRTDVINHA
-14 DKPGPTSGDSTSGGF
+14 PTDSDDTLGGF
-29 RLQQLEVYNWGTF
+29 RLHELEVYNWGTF
-42 NQRIWCITLSGG
+42 NQRIWRITPYSG
-54 TALLTGANASGKST
+54 TALLTGANGSGKST

-80 TRRTYNQASGTE
+80 GRRTYNQAAGTE

-106 WSKQKDHESS
+106 WSKQKDGESN

-125 RDSYSVLLAA
+125 KDSYSVLLAI
-135 FANASLERYVTLAQV
+135 FANPSLERYLTLAQV

-165 PTPLNIEEHFSVRG
+165 PLPLNIEEHFAVRSEIA
-179 DMTDLR
+179 DLR
-185 KRLRARGAEV
+185 KQLRARGAEV

-203 RRFCYLMGLRSEK
+203 RRFCHLMGLRSEK

-232 LNVFVRE
+232 LNAFVRE
-239 HMLEKTD
+239 HMLEKTN
-246 AQERVAQL
+246 AQERITQL

-262 RAHAAIELA
+262 RAHAAIERA
-271 ERQLSVLEPLMN
+271 EQQLSVLEPLMH
-283 EIGEYEKLQVRI
+283 EVGEYEKLQARI
-295 VEAERCAQVV
+295 AEAEQCAQVV
-305 PIYIADHK
+305 PVYIAGRK
-313 KTLLETAIDDARQQR
+313 KTLLETAINEARQR
-328 VAAQGRGEAL
+328 CAAAQGQNEAL
-338 KQRLAQLMQQQID
+338 SQRLDQLMQQQIS
-351 LSVAMQ
+351 LSVAIQ
-357 NDQVGQHIRQ
+357 NDQLGQRIQQ
-367 IEQDIQVLNEQQASK
+367 IEQDIQALTLQQATK
-382 KKQAELYNTHAR
+382 KKLAEQYNMLAR
-394 VVNLP
+394 MANLP
-399 ECGDE
+399 EADDGI
-404 TTFLANARQATMLLA
+404 TFLENAQQATMLRV
-419 QVAQRSTALTGQR
+419 QVAQRGVVLTGQR
-432 DEQKQQEASLTATL
+432 DEQKAQETSLTATL
-446 RGLMEELASLQQRKS
+446 RGLAEELASLQQRKS
-461 QIPSEDIRL
+461 QIPGEDIRL
-470 RSLIVQALEIPEG
+470 RSMLSQALEIPEE
-483 ELPFTGELLR
+483 ELPFIGELLR
-493 VRDSARQWEPA
+493 VRESARQWEPA
-504 IERLLHGFGRQLL
+504 IERLLHSFGRQLL
-517 VPEQHYQ
+517 VSEQHYQ
-524 QISRFVD
+524 QISRYVD
-531 QTNLHGR
+531 STSLRGR

-551 NNAAIERNLL
+551 NTTALERKLL
-561 FFKLEI
+561 FFKVEV

-573 TNWLTAELIDAYDYV
+573 TNWLSAELLDAYDYA

-609 KHSAARHEKDDR
+609 KHNQARHEKDDR

-632 GWSNAQKIEA
+632 GWSNAEKNEA
-642 ISVELTAQRKA
+642 LMAELVAQQKA
-653 LETIKARIERIEQAQ
+653 LEAVKTSIARIEQAQ
-668 KFEQKREQALQQML
+668 KYEQKREQGLQRL
-682 QFTSFALID
+682 LEFSAFAAID
-691 WRTDEQHRNSLLA
+691 WRTDEQHRNDLLA
-704 QKRELETSADH
+704 QKRELEVSADH
-715 LAELRHQRD
+715 LAELRHHLD
-724 EVTRQHREH
+724 AVTQQHREC
-733 QQERDNVNATITT
+733 QRERDSVNTTIAT
-746 LDNAIARYQQQ
+746 LDTAIASYQQQ
-757 HSACHV
+757 HSAYYV
-763 TLQAAAHINISTY
+763 TLQAASHADISSY
-776 VAQIEK
+776 VAQLEK
-782 DHKNTTLTIENADDV
+782 DHKNAALTIENADDV

-816 TPLMSKII
+816 TPLMSKIL
-824 GLMNDFKQTSPT
+824 GLMNDFKQISPT

-843 SIEAITAYRHHYEQ
+843 SIEAIAAYRHHYEQ

-903 NDSLLQIDY
+903 NDSLRLIDY
-912 TPSTYIQLCFD
+912 TSSTYIQLRFD
-923 QTRDSEVRDFRTQL
+923 QARDSEVRDFRIQL

-958 RIQALIRRFEQEER
+958 RIQALIQRFEQEER

-991 YREDDTTKNY
+991 YREDDSTKNY

-1075 TPLDKIHV
+1075 TPLDKIHI
-1083 IEPYIN
+1083 IEPYIS
-1089 ACHYVANNQEEND
+1089 ACHYVTNNAEEND
-1102 SKVYNFTISEYF
+1102 SKVYNFTISEYL
-1114 EHKQALQAGVL
+1114 EHKQALQAGVGIGDYT
-1125 PLRLTEP
+1125 R
-1132 QGSRASGVVS
+1132 
-1142 RNTELKYW
+1142 